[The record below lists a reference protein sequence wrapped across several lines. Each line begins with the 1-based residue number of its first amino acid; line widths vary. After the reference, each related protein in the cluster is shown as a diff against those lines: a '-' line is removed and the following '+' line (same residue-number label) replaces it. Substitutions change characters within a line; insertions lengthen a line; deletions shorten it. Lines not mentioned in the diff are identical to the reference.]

1 MKNREVISHKQRL
14 DDLFEQVKNLP
25 MEQRLQGHW
34 ARYLCVLVSGFL
46 EASVVAIYR
55 EYAQNRAEPN
65 ITRFV
70 ETELRGFRNPNMERI
85 IQLIGSFNPGWAK
98 DIKEVT
104 HGQLTES
111 INSIVNIRNQI
122 AHGEDVGI
130 GYPTIRSYY
139 ENAVK
144 VIELL
149 EQQCNT

>member
-1 MKNREVISHKQRL
+1 M
-14 DDLFEQVKNLP
+14 
-25 MEQRLQGHW
+25 
-34 ARYLCVLVSGFL
+34 
-46 EASVVAIYR
+46 AIYR